1 MRARVVGEGADR
13 WRGGRRDVEFSLRF
27 GIF

>member
-1 MRARVVGEGADR
+1 VGDGADR
-13 WRGGRRDVEFSLRF
+13 WRGGRGDVEFSLRF